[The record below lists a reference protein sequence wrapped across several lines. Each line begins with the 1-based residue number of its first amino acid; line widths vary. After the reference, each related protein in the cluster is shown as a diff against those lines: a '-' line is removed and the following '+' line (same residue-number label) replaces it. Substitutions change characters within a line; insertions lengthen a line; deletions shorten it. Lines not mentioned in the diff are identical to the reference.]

1 MRIFVFITI
10 TLLTLASCGE
20 EKTPAPADLLSVER
34 FADILRDV
42 RLLEG
47 AYATRYNRVDS
58 SEYKISAY
66 YERLFLDHG
75 ITKEQ
80 YMATYSYYMNDPKK
94 MIAIEDMVLNKV
106 NILLAEQDSINRI
119 NHYNPAD
126 TLLVDTL
133 RVDTTKKAPV
143 LEIKKKSAK

>member
-1 MRIFVFITI
+1 MKIFLYIWI
-10 TLLTLASCGE
+10 LLVLLASCGE
-20 EKTPAPADLLSVER
+20 EKTSPPLDLLSVER

-58 SEYKISAY
+58 SEYKINAY
-66 YERLFLDHG
+66 YEKLFLDHG

-94 MIAIEDMVLNKV
+94 MMAIEDMVLNK
-106 NILLAEQDSINRI
+106 ITALQAEQDSLNRI
-119 NHYNPAD
+119 NHVNPSD
-126 TLLVDTL
+126 TLLADTVK
-133 RVDTTKKAPV
+133 VDTTKKAPI
-143 LEIKKKSAK
+143 LQIKKKEDK

>member
-1 MRIFVFITI
+1 MKIFLYIWIPLVV
-10 TLLTLASCGE
+10 LASCGE
-20 EKTPAPADLLSVER
+20 EKTPPPADLMSVER

-58 SEYKISAY
+58 SEYKINAY
-66 YERLFLDHG
+66 YEHLFLDHG

-94 MIAIEDMVLNKV
+94 MMAIEDLILNK
-106 NILLAEQDSINRI
+106 ITTMQAEQDSLNRI
-119 NHYNPAD
+119 NHVNPAD
-126 TLLVDTL
+126 TLLADTVA
-133 RVDTTKKAPV
+133 VDTTKKAPV
-143 LEIKKKSAK
+143 LQIKKKASN

>member
-1 MRIFVFITI
+1 MI

-20 EKTPAPADLLSVER
+20 EKASPPADLLSVER
-34 FADILRDV
+34 FADVLKDV

-94 MIAIEDMVLNKV
+94 IIAIEDIVLNKV

-126 TLLVDTL
+126 TLLVDTV